1 MKRLFAH
8 ADILAWKEN
17 RFHYIPDGYLG
28 VDGDT
33 IDYVGAQKPAQV
45 YDETRDMSGRLLMP
59 GLVDAHCHS
68 AMTLLRGVGSDLP
81 LDKWLFEKM
90 MPIEDKLTAE
100 DIAAGNELAMMEMI
114 ASGVTSFSDMYME
127 PRTAIRSN
135 EKIGM
140 KMNVCRVL
148 QAFDPNETPEQNKR
162 IPESVELYEEMHGAQ
177 NGRVRIDFAVH
188 AEYTSNDATTKA
200 YADRVRP
207 FVERGAQMQ
216 IHLSETQKEHDE
228 CIARHGMT
236 PAAWFEKM
244 GIFDIPTGAAHCVAV
259 TPADMEILKRKG
271 VTAIHNPT
279 SNMKLGSGFAPVPE
293 LLDMGVNVALGTDG
307 AASNNNLNMFET
319 QRSTVRDHP
328 QRLPSQRRHH
338 AAGTG
343 AQDGDRQRREDAGAR
358 RHRSPRGRQEGGH
371 HRCRFPRSRAH
382 VSGVRADG
390 DARLCRAGVGRFHDD
405 GRWKDPLRGRK
416 FPHAGPRARARQRKG
431 RRRAAVRGGK
441 VNGESRQG
449 PCLHAAI

>member
-1 MKRLFAH
+1 MRRLFAH
-8 ADILAWKEN
+8 AGILAWREN

-28 VDGDT
+28 VDGDA
-33 IDYVGAQKPAQV
+33 IDYVGAEKPAQP

-90 MPIEDKLTAE
+90 MPVENRMTAE

-114 ASGVTSFSDMYME
+114 ASGITSFSDMYME

-148 QAFDPNETPEQNKR
+148 QAFDPNEPPEQNKR

-207 FVERGAQMQ
+207 FIDRGARMQ
-216 IHLSETQKEHDE
+216 VHLSETQKEHDE

-244 GIFDIPTGAAHCVAV
+244 GIFDMPTGAAHCVAV
-259 TPADMEILKRKG
+259 TPADLEILRRKG

-279 SNMKLGSGFAPVPE
+279 SNMKLGSGFAPIPE
-293 LLDMGVNVALGTDG
+293 MLDMGINVALGTDG
-307 AASNNNLNMFET
+307 AASNNNLNLFEEMHLAAIIHNGFRHNAVIMKPE
-319 QRSTVRDHP
+319 QVLRMATVNGAKMQGRDD
-328 QRLPSQRRHH
+328 
-338 AAGTG
+338 TG
-343 AQDGDRQRREDAGAR
+343 CLEPGKKADIIAVDFRN
-358 RHRSPRGRQEGGH
+358 
-371 HRCRFPRSRAH
+371 RAH
-382 VSGVRADG
+382 MYPAFEPMAMLVYAAQASDVCMTMVDG
-390 DARLCRAGVGRFHDD
+390 KILYED
-405 GRWKDPLRGRK
+405 GK
-416 FPHAGPRARARQRKG
+416 FLTLDSERVLANA
-431 RRRAAVRGGK
+431 RAAVARLYGEGK
-441 VNGESRQG
+441 
-449 PCLHAAI
+449 

>member
-8 ADILAWKEN
+8 AGILAWKEN

-307 AASNNNLNMFET
+307 AASNNNLNMFEEMHLAAIIHNGFRHNAVIM
-319 QRSTVRDHP
+319 QPEQVLRMATVNGAKMQGRDDTG
-328 QRLPSQRRHH
+328 RLEVGKK
-338 AAGTG
+338 ADIIAV
-343 AQDGDRQRREDAGAR
+343 DF
-358 RHRSPRGRQEGGH
+358 RGRAHMYPAFEPMAMLVYAAQASDVSMTMVDGKILYEEGNFLTLD
-371 HRCRFPRSRAH
+371 RERVLAN
-382 VSGVRADG
+382 A
-390 DARLCRAGVGRFHDD
+390 
-405 GRWKDPLRGRK
+405 
-416 FPHAGPRARARQRKG
+416 
-431 RRRAAVRGGK
+431 RAAVARLYGEGK
-441 VNGESRQG
+441 
-449 PCLHAAI
+449 

>member
-127 PRTAIRSN
+127 PRTAIRAN

-307 AASNNNLNMFET
+307 AASNNNLNMFEEMHLAAIIHNGFRHNAVIM
-319 QRSTVRDHP
+319 QPEQVLRMATVNGAKMQGRDDTG
-328 QRLPSQRRHH
+328 RLEVGKK
-338 AAGTG
+338 ADIIAV
-343 AQDGDRQRREDAGAR
+343 DF
-358 RHRSPRGRQEGGH
+358 RGRAHMYPAFEPMAMLVYAAQASDVSMTMVDGKILYEEGNFLTLD
-371 HRCRFPRSRAH
+371 RERVLAN
-382 VSGVRADG
+382 A
-390 DARLCRAGVGRFHDD
+390 
-405 GRWKDPLRGRK
+405 
-416 FPHAGPRARARQRKG
+416 
-431 RRRAAVRGGK
+431 RAAVARLYGEGK
-441 VNGESRQG
+441 
-449 PCLHAAI
+449 

>member
-8 ADILAWKEN
+8 AGILAWKEN

-244 GIFDIPTGAAHCVAV
+244 GIFDMPTGAAHCVAV
-259 TPADMEILKRKG
+259 TPADLEILRRKG

-279 SNMKLGSGFAPVPE
+279 SNMKLGSGFAPIPE
-293 LLDMGVNVALGTDG
+293 MLDMGINVALGTDG
-307 AASNNNLNMFET
+307 AASNNNLNLFEEMHLAAIIHNGFRHNAVIM
-319 QRSTVRDHP
+319 QPEQVLRMATVNGAKMQGRDDTG
-328 QRLPSQRRHH
+328 RLEVGKK
-338 AAGTG
+338 ADIIAV
-343 AQDGDRQRREDAGAR
+343 DF
-358 RHRSPRGRQEGGH
+358 RGRAHMYPAFEPMAMLVYAAQASDVSMTMVDGKILYEEGNFLTLD
-371 HRCRFPRSRAH
+371 RERVLAN
-382 VSGVRADG
+382 A
-390 DARLCRAGVGRFHDD
+390 
-405 GRWKDPLRGRK
+405 
-416 FPHAGPRARARQRKG
+416 
-431 RRRAAVRGGK
+431 RAAVARLYGEGK
-441 VNGESRQG
+441 
-449 PCLHAAI
+449 

>member
-8 ADILAWKEN
+8 AGILAWKEN

-188 AEYTSNDATTKA
+188 AEYTSNDVTTKA

-307 AASNNNLNMFET
+307 AASNNNLNMFEEMHLAAIIHNGFRHNAVIM
-319 QRSTVRDHP
+319 QPEQVLRMATVNGAKMQGRDDTG
-328 QRLPSQRRHH
+328 RLEVGKK
-338 AAGTG
+338 ADIIAV
-343 AQDGDRQRREDAGAR
+343 DF
-358 RHRSPRGRQEGGH
+358 RGRAHMYPAFEPMAMLVYAAQASDVSMTMVDGKILYEEGNFLTLD
-371 HRCRFPRSRAH
+371 RERVLAN
-382 VSGVRADG
+382 A
-390 DARLCRAGVGRFHDD
+390 
-405 GRWKDPLRGRK
+405 
-416 FPHAGPRARARQRKG
+416 
-431 RRRAAVRGGK
+431 RAAVARLYGEGK
-441 VNGESRQG
+441 
-449 PCLHAAI
+449 